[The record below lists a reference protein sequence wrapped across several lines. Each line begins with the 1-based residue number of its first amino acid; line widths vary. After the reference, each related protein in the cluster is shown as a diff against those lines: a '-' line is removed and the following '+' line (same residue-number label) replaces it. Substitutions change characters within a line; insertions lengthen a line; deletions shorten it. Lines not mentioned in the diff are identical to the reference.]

1 MVAIK
6 KPYPSNFKKTQVYS
20 KAVHYVKDIYDTI
33 EQFPAIEKYAMADQL
48 RRAVCS
54 ISSNIAEG
62 RQSMYYQKDYRH
74 LDIALASVAEVIS
87 FLDIA
92 LLLNY
97 ITETQFKSLHNKA
110 DEIIKMLIGLMRYID
125 RQIKEGKQESVV

>member
-87 FLDIA
+87 FFYIT

-97 ITETQFKSLHNKA
+97 ISYTKFISIYNNYDDH
-110 DEIIKMLIGLMRYID
+110 IMLFIGYFF
-125 RQIKEGKQESVV
+125 